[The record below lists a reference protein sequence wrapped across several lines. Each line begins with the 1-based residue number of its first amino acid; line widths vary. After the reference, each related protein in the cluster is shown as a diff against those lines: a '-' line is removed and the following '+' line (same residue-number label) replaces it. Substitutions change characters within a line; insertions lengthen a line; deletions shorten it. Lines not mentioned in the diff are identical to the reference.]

1 MAHQKI
7 FLSAFAEISYEKE
20 CNGMVTI
27 TREERNYLMSQGF
40 KVKEDLFKS
49 HSRHPKYYL
58 VETPKAVRVLED
70 YRKSKIVVA
79 VTQTRSGKVVRSY
92 S

>member
-1 MAHQKI
+1 
-7 FLSAFAEISYEKE
+7 
-20 CNGMVTI
+20 MVTI

-49 HSRHPKYYL
+49 HSKHPKYYL
-58 VETPKAVRVLED
+58 VENPKAVQVLEE
-70 YRKSKIVVA
+70 YRKSLIIATVA
-79 VTQTRSGKVVRSY
+79 QTKSGKVIRSY

>member
-1 MAHQKI
+1 
-7 FLSAFAEISYEKE
+7 
-20 CNGMVTI
+20 MVTI

-58 VETPKAVRVLED
+58 VETPKAVRVLEV
-70 YRKSKIVVA
+70 YRKSKVILTVA
-79 VTQTRSGKVVRSY
+79 QTKSGEVVRTHS
-92 S
+92 